1 MSFLIIMFIYN
12 YFIFGWP
19 WPMKINRPGLPGF
32 YIKKK
37 EKKNI
42 SLLSFNKS
50 SSIMNFN
57 FFFFSGSIL
66 GHTEC
71 EGINAR

>member
-37 EKKNI
+37 EKKI
-42 SLLSFNKS
+42 YIAFVL
-50 SSIMNFN
+50 
-57 FFFFSGSIL
+57 
-66 GHTEC
+66 
-71 EGINAR
+71 